1 MPSTSTAPSDTP
13 ATEASAGSSPSTDVP
28 DTPSGDPTETLRGAR
43 SVVPP
48 QCYARPTGKA
58 VRVIIRSLAV
68 YAAVIALLVV
78 SDALWLLVPLWI
90 LAGLALSSLFILAH
104 DAAHA
109 RVVRER
115 PSQRDPR
122 THPHAPA
129 PPRVCGV
136 GRGTQPPAPRAHG
149 ARERRLRLAPHEARG
164 VSGLSPLG
172 KLRHRIEWGPLGAGL
187 YYTRVVW
194 WEKMMT
200 TNAPAKHRRSVRVDL
215 ALVITYAIVT
225 TALAVALG
233 TLAGGSPAAGVWMAL
248 KVLVIP
254 WMVFMWIIGWA
265 VYVHHIA
272 PDIRWWP
279 RPAWNGFHGQVEGTT
294 ILHVPAPLNFFFHN
308 IFVHVPHHVDQR
320 IPYHALPEAGDAIVA
335 AYGETVI
342 EKPLRL
348 RDYVHNNRR
357 CKLYDFDSQ
366 RWLPYSASS

>member
-1 MPSTSTAPSDTP
+1 M
-13 ATEASAGSSPSTDVP
+13 P

-43 SVVPP
+43 SVIPP

-104 DAAHA
+104 DAAHGA
-109 RVVRER
+109 LFANDRANATLGRILMLPHLHVYAGWVVGHNRLHHGHTVRETA
-115 PSQRDPR
+115 DFVW
-122 THPHAPA
+122 HPTKPA
-129 PPRVCGV
+129 EY
-136 GRGTQPPAPRAHG
+136 QA
-149 ARERRLRLAPHEARG
+149 
-164 VSGLSPLG
+164 LSPLA

-215 ALVITYAIVT
+215 ALVLAYAIVT
-225 TALAVALG
+225 TALVVALG
-233 TLAGGSPAAGVWMAL
+233 TLAGGSLAAGVWMAL

-348 RDYVHNNRR
+348 RDYLHNNRR
-357 CKLYDFDSQ
+357 CKLYDFDSH